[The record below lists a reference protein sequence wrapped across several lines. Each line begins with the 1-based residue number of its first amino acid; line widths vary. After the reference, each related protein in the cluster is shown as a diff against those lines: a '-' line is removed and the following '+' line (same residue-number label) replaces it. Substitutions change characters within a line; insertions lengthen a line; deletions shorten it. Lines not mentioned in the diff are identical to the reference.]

1 MDINFNS
8 VSLFLLVRT
17 FPVKILSCEG
27 EDRHSL
33 AVEASFNY
41 SRLDDLMFTVT

>member
-8 VSLFLLVRT
+8 VSLFLLVHT

-27 EDRHSL
+27 EDRHCGGQSEFQL
-33 AVEASFNY
+33 
-41 SRLDDLMFTVT
+41 